1 MRIVFVVKVLPIK
14 LPKHYQLQYNI
25 KSTSL
30 YAIHHN
36 HSNHIPNV
44 ASTAEYIDVVQF
56 NEYSLMST
64 VSKYSVHTKHSMIK
78 MVHCIVKYQID
89 NIEFPSKIFSRL
101 PDIKILN

>member
-56 NEYSLMST
+56 NEYG
-64 VSKYSVHTKHSMIK
+64 IK
-78 MVHCIVKYQID
+78 VLGTFKAYYDKDGTLYCEVP
-89 NIEFPSKIFSRL
+89 N
-101 PDIKILN
+101 

>member
-30 YAIHHN
+30 YAIHHE
-36 HSNHIPNV
+36 PNKRTPKV

-56 NEYSLMST
+56 NEYG
-64 VSKYSVHTKHSMIK
+64 IK
-78 MVHCIVKYQID
+78 VLGTYEAFYDKDGTLYCEVP
-89 NIEFPSKIFSRL
+89 N
-101 PDIKILN
+101 